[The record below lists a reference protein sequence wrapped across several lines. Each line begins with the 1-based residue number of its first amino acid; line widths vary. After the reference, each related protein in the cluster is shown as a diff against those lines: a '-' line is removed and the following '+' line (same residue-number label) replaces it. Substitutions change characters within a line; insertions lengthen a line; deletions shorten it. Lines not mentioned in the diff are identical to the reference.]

1 MKKWECTV
9 CGYIHEGDE
18 PPEECPICSADKS
31 MFVEVVEE
39 QPVQDV
45 REEKS
50 VAEEPVVS
58 PAPPAKEPT
67 FIAKAYAFATEQ
79 ILRHHLHP
87 IMVHTPNGVL
97 PMALIFLLM
106 TALLGLPVFETA
118 AFYSFIFVLISMPA
132 VNFTGY
138 EVWQNRYGGAM
149 TFTFKVKIGAS
160 IVTVALL
167 CVLILWR
174 AVQPEILTTAST
186 GRWIFLLLSLIL
198 VGAVGFAGHLGGKLV
213 FGARS
218 K

>member
-18 PPEECPICSADKS
+18 PPDECPICSADKS
-31 MFVEVVEE
+31 MFVEVIEE
-39 QPVQDV
+39 QPSQ
-45 REEKS
+45 EERP
-50 VAEEPVVS
+50 ATEEPVVS
-58 PAPPAKEPT
+58 SAPPATKPT
-67 FIAKAYAFATEQ
+67 FIAQAYAFATEQ

-106 TALLGLPVFETA
+106 TALLGLPLFETA
-118 AFYSFIFVLISMPA
+118 AFYSFIFVLIAMPA
-132 VNFTGY
+132 VIFTGY
-138 EVWQNRYGGAM
+138 EVWQNRYGGAK

-160 IVTVALL
+160 IVTVFLL
-167 CVLILWR
+167 CVLTLWR
-174 AVQPEILTTAST
+174 AVQPDILTTAST

-213 FGARS
+213 FGARN